1 MTAMYEIYSFVNKFM
16 NLCDNGKNANLNLKC
31 QDGKI
36 VINLQLELES
46 HVNQPY
52 QHQPRSRKQVT
63 PSRVRRSARRAR
75 ARAGKTEPHYPSSTE
90 PPVSATSSPNK
101 HTAEK
106 AASGHDASVKAG
118 KVLESQ
124 LEIHPELP
132 AEQAVRDAAAA
143 AVQLHSQQLLP
154 QQAHEQEPQ
163 ELHSVE
169 AADYSHEDDKNV
181 EIDISKPLE
190 SLNMDEFAKILEDVK
205 NNINDGLR
213 QGIREA
219 FKPP

>member
-16 NLCDNGKNANLNLKC
+16 NLCDNGINANLNPKC

-46 HVNQPY
+46 HDNQPY

-63 PSRVRRSARRAR
+63 PSRAR
-75 ARAGKTEPHYPSSTE
+75 ARVGKTEPHYPSSTE

-124 LEIHPELP
+124 LEIHHELS
-132 AEQAVRDAAAA
+132 AE
-143 AVQLHSQQLLP
+143 
-154 QQAHEQEPQ
+154 
-163 ELHSVE
+163 
-169 AADYSHEDDKNV
+169 
-181 EIDISKPLE
+181 
-190 SLNMDEFAKILEDVK
+190 
-205 NNINDGLR
+205 
-213 QGIREA
+213 
-219 FKPP
+219 

>member
-1 MTAMYEIYSFVNKFM
+1 MTAMHEIYSFVNKFM

-52 QHQPRSRKQVT
+52 QHRPRSRKQVT

-90 PPVSATSSPNK
+90 PVSATSSPNK

-124 LEIHPELP
+124 LEIHHELP
-132 AEQAVRDAAAA
+132 AEQAVRDAAAS
-143 AVQLHSQQLLP
+143 VQLHSQQLLP

-169 AADYSHEDDKNV
+169 AADYSYEVDKNI

>member
-1 MTAMYEIYSFVNKFM
+1 M
-16 NLCDNGKNANLNLKC
+16 
-31 QDGKI
+31 
-36 VINLQLELES
+36 
-46 HVNQPY
+46 
-52 QHQPRSRKQVT
+52 
-63 PSRVRRSARRAR
+63 
-75 ARAGKTEPHYPSSTE
+75 
-90 PPVSATSSPNK
+90 
-101 HTAEK
+101 
-106 AASGHDASVKAG
+106 
-118 KVLESQ
+118 
-124 LEIHPELP
+124 
-132 AEQAVRDAAAA
+132 RDAAAS
-143 AVQLHSQQLLP
+143 VQLHSQQLLP

-169 AADYSHEDDKNV
+169 SADYSHEDKNV